1 MISKLLPQPLLSLVL
16 AAIWILLLNS
26 FDLGGIVLGLL
37 LGFAVP
43 LLTGVFWPSPPRLRS
58 YPKAFAYLALVLWD
72 IVVANLQVAYLILF
86 RPAGQLRSR
95 FITVPLDLRSPE
107 AITMLAGTI
116 TMTPGTVSCDFSADQ
131 RSLLVHCLDIGDEA
145 AAVADIKQRYEAR
158 LKEIF

>member
-1 MISKLLPQPLLSLVL
+1 MIRKLLPHPLLSLVL
-16 AAIWILLLNS
+16 AAVWVLLLNS

-37 LGFAVP
+37 LGFLVP
-43 LLTGVFWPSPPRLRS
+43 LLTSIFWPSPPRLRS
-58 YPKAFAYLALVLWD
+58 YPKAIAYFLLVLWD
-72 IVVANLQVAYLILF
+72 IVVANIQVAYLILF
-86 RPAGQLRSR
+86 RPAKQLRSR

-107 AITMLAGTI
+107 ALTVLAGTI

-131 RSLLVHCLDIGDEA
+131 RSLLVHCLDIADEA

>member
-1 MISKLLPQPLLSLVL
+1 MIRKLLPHPLLSLVL
-16 AAIWILLLNS
+16 AVVWVLLLNS

-37 LGFAVP
+37 LGFLVP
-43 LLTGVFWPSPPRLRS
+43 LLTSVFWTSPPRLRS
-58 YPKAFAYLALVLWD
+58 YPKAIAYLLLVLWD
-72 IVVANLQVAYLILF
+72 IVVANIQVAYLILF

-95 FITVPLDLRSPE
+95 FVTVPLDLRSPE
-107 AITMLAGTI
+107 ALTVLAGTI

-145 AAVADIKQRYEAR
+145 VAVADIKHRYEAR

>member
-1 MISKLLPQPLLSLVL
+1 MIKKLLPRPLLSLVL

-26 FDLGGIVLGLL
+26 FDLGGMVLALL
-37 LGFAVP
+37 LGFLVP
-43 LLTGVFWPSPPRLRS
+43 LLTGVFWPNPPRLRS
-58 YPKAFAYLALVLWD
+58 YPKSFAYFALVLWD

-86 RPAGQLRSR
+86 RPAGELRSR

-107 AITMLAGTI
+107 AISVLAGTV

-131 RSLLVHCLDIGDEA
+131 RSLLVHCLDNGDEA
-145 AAVADIKQRYEAR
+145 AAVADIKTRYEAR